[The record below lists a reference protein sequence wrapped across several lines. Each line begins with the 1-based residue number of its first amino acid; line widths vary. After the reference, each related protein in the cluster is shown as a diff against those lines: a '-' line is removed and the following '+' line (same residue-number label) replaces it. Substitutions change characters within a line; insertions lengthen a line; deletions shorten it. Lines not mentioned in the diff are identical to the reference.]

1 MIPFKIIRKFISIID
16 PIKICPEE
24 ESDNIYRFRKEIPDT
39 WDEYYVSSVHV
50 REDRKYEWE
59 GLGLNYLEIHLKKE
73 NDVQTPCPFTMKD
86 LKPYIS
92 TINRISV
99 CDSQTLCY
107 ENYGSIEYV
116 GEEYDNMYAYG
127 FGPRLIDWWD
137 KEHNSLELITMLE
150 IMISKE
156 PREDMKVE

>member
-1 MIPFKIIRKFISIID
+1 M
-16 PIKICPEE
+16 
-24 ESDNIYRFRKEIPDT
+24 
-39 WDEYYVSSVHV
+39 HV
-50 REDRKYEWE
+50 REDNKYRWE
-59 GLGLNYLEIHLKKE
+59 GRALNYLEIYLKKE
-73 NDVQTPCPFTMKD
+73 NDIQTSLPFTVKD

-99 CDSQTLCY
+99 CDSETLYY

-116 GEEYDNMYAYG
+116 GEEYDNMYVYG

-137 KEHNSLELITMLE
+137 KKHNCLEIISMLE
-150 IMISKE
+150 IMVSKE